1 MKRSIIAYRYLLFV
15 IALLFI
21 GVGVAFITGSLLG
34 TTPTSCIPYVM
45 SLNMEITMGQC
56 VLLFNAILIMI
67 QLAILPKKDIIE
79 NKVSLLMQIPSSLIL
94 AAVIDAVMT
103 LLAIFTLGV
112 YISKFIILIMGCVVL
127 SLGICIE
134 IISDTT
140 MVSGEYTVK
149 IIADRYNK
157 RFSDVKIL
165 FDVVL
170 VIIAIISSLLFSQT
184 VNGVG
189 EGTVIAALITGPLVK
204 VFMARTQIVCNRVM

>member
-103 LLAIFTLGV
+103 LLAIFTLDV
-112 YISKFIILIMGCVVL
+112 YISKFILLIMGCVVL

-204 VFMARTQIVCNRVM
+204 MLMARTQIVCNRVM